1 MAANKLYGIIY
12 MSPLKL
18 KLNIIDLKTQ
28 EIIETANSAVFV
40 QEKRK
45 SSIYRHELKKIVAA
59 LDGFLQLLKDYHVA
73 DYDFWANQQ
82 LVDDVSARYLSDQI
96 YVRTKLRVKWLNT
109 SQITYYKTI
118 ATMECSKRFEDL
130 SKDTIYLM
138 NIGSATITLSK
149 FSHQKFQTAWN
160 IAIGYQEL
168 DDITKEL
175 QNMAGNPV
183 EVVKDYI
190 DSKFAFLRPEFNKE
204 NGNIHVFVQDSLVL
218 NKLMDTDEDAKALQ
232 SISLKDFNTF
242 ADEAIDSP
250 DQFLSQRLGIDES
263 LVNRIAPDILLVRK
277 LLKLAGSKE
286 LILTKMSVPDGIA
299 MQIRNELGYLDI
311 DLNDVILTSAE
322 NLAKRYLTN
331 EKHRKNTVKFSLH
344 LFDQL
349 KKLHRLGKRERLLL
363 QIASSLDDIGNFIN
377 SHGHYR
383 HSAYI
388 LQATK
393 LIGLSDEENKIIAD
407 IARYH
412 SVESPAF
419 EQAHYR
425 HIEADSQIIVAKLAA
440 ILRLADALDDSGKQ
454 KIQKISVSLKKDSL
468 VITASSSHNLALG
481 KWAFNHKAKLFEE
494 VFGIKPVLKQR
505 RIGNNG

>member
-1 MAANKLYGIIY
+1 MTN
-12 MSPLKL
+12 
-18 KLNIIDLKTQ
+18 
-28 EIIETANSAVFV
+28 
-40 QEKRK
+40 
-45 SSIYRHELKKIVAA
+45 
-59 LDGFLQLLKDYHVA
+59 
-73 DYDFWANQQ
+73 
-82 LVDDVSARYLSDQI
+82 
-96 YVRTKLRVKWLNT
+96 
-109 SQITYYKTI
+109 
-118 ATMECSKRFEDL
+118 
-130 SKDTIYLM
+130 
-138 NIGSATITLSK
+138 
-149 FSHQKFQTAWN
+149 
-160 IAIGYQEL
+160 
-168 DDITKEL
+168 
-175 QNMAGNPV
+175 
-183 EVVKDYI
+183 
-190 DSKFAFLRPEFNKE
+190 
-204 NGNIHVFVQDSLVL
+204 
-218 NKLMDTDEDAKALQ
+218 
-232 SISLKDFNTF
+232 
-242 ADEAIDSP
+242 
-250 DQFLSQRLGIDES
+250 
-263 LVNRIAPDILLVRK
+263 
-277 LLKLAGSKE
+277 
-286 LILTKMSVPDGIA
+286 MSVPDGIA

-331 EKHRKNTVKFSLH
+331 EKHRKSTVKFALH

-468 VITASSSHNLALG
+468 VITASSSHNLALE

>member
-28 EIIETANSAVFV
+28 EIIETASSAVFV
-40 QEKRK
+40 QEKHK

-59 LDGFLQLLKDYHVA
+59 LDGFLQLLKDYHIA

-218 NKLMDTDEDAKALQ
+218 NKLMDADENAKSLQ

-263 LVNRIAPDILLVRK
+263 LVNRIVPDILLVRK

-286 LILTKMSVPDGIA
+286 LILTNMSVPDGIA

-331 EKHRKNTVKFSLH
+331 EKHRKSTVKFALH

-363 QIASSLDDIGNFIN
+363 QISTQSL
-377 SHGHYR
+377 
-383 HSAYI
+383 
-388 LQATK
+388 
-393 LIGLSDEENKIIAD
+393 
-407 IARYH
+407 
-412 SVESPAF
+412 
-419 EQAHYR
+419 
-425 HIEADSQIIVAKLAA
+425 
-440 ILRLADALDDSGKQ
+440 
-454 KIQKISVSLKKDSL
+454 
-468 VITASSSHNLALG
+468 NL
-481 KWAFNHKAKLFEE
+481 
-494 VFGIKPVLKQR
+494 
-505 RIGNNG
+505 